1 MINYIYDA
9 IRVSDGGNN
18 YVALSLTDD
27 DGEVVATG
35 NLGLEIM
42 YDDELVAD
50 VAAKYSSGT
59 WFIEIPTL
67 DFTGRG
73 FYRIRYND

>member
-1 MINYIYDA
+1 
-9 IRVSDGGNN
+9 
-18 YVALSLTDD
+18 
-27 DGEVVATG
+27 
-35 NLGLEIM
+35 M

-73 FYRIRYND
+73 FYRIRYNDQYLNYWTPFYKEGGYK